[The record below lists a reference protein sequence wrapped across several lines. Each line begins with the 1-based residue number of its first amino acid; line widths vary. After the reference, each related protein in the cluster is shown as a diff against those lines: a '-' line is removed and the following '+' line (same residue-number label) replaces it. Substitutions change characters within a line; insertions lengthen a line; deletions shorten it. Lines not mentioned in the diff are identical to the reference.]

1 MAIVKHAKKLS
12 RQDPAAS
19 LPPALLPVGGG
30 VGGRVLRGE
39 AGNQNTGEHLW
50 HLSWETGRVCSSVKA
65 AEEDEAVR
73 GEKAAPPV
81 GLILWLSQ
89 RPRRRGL
96 RFLCGNEVPA
106 WRDGITPVTAVFR
119 RALQDAWPYRREE
132 VVSCVSGWL

>member
-1 MAIVKHAKKLS
+1 MQKSK
-12 RQDPAAS
+12 RQNPATS
-19 LPPALLPVGGG
+19 LPPALLPAGGG

-65 AEEDEAVR
+65 AEEDEAVL

-89 RPRRRGL
+89 RPRRRGSVSSAGMRSRPGEMAL
-96 RFLCGNEVPA
+96 HLLLLCS
-106 WRDGITPVTAVFR
+106 DGPFRMLGLTGERKWFPVS
-119 RALQDAWPYRREE
+119 QGGSE
-132 VVSCVSGWL
+132 